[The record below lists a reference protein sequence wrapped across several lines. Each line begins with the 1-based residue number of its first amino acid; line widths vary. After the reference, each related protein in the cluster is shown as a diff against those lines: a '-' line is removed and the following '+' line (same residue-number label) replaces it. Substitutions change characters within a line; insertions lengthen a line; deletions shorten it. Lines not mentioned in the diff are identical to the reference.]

1 MGALISFPM
10 IEVVISWFFTDYVV
24 IISTKIAKFAM
35 FDLRWCKVNHKW
47 NNMQYYSWLSVL
59 FLRLINIENRQKL
72 TLTDIPMVERIRK
85 IIECSGLSD
94 RAFAIKCGI
103 NQPTLFNQLKGIRAV
118 SLDTVLA
125 ISKTFPDV
133 SRDWLLLCE
142 GDMTKELVDRKSVV

>member
-1 MGALISFPM
+1 
-10 IEVVISWFFTDYVV
+10 
-24 IISTKIAKFAM
+24 
-35 FDLRWCKVNHKW
+35 
-47 NNMQYYSWLSVL
+47 
-59 FLRLINIENRQKL
+59 
-72 TLTDIPMVERIRK
+72 MVERIRK

-133 SRDWLLLCE
+133 SRDWLLLGE
-142 GDMTKELVDRKSVV
+142 GDMTKELVLTKELERINKLNGIVESLQEVIDAKNSAITTMTERIKQLENQLNTK